1 MMFETHIGLVVSF
14 YKIIE
19 KKCVCMF
26 YILSAAA
33 VWLHPLSAAAIW
45 FGKMLK
51 TFIKTSQAS
60 SQRTAYF
67 QRALQMN
74 C

>member
-1 MMFETHIGLVVSF
+1 
-14 YKIIE
+14 
-19 KKCVCMF
+19 MF
-26 YILSAAA
+26 YLLSAAA